1 MGKAE
6 AKKKRDEAK
15 KQKQAE
21 KEEAKKNKPPKKDK
35 GDKGKPDK
43 DGEKGPDKEGEKPD
57 WCAKA
62 EDKDACEA
70 KMQEC
75 KDAKEA
81 CLSLDKTKEEIGA
94 CIKASEAC
102 KPKKP
107 DQDGEKPDKEG
118 EKPDQDG
125 AKPAWCAKA
134 EDQDACEAKMEKC
147 KACKSPDKTK
157 EEMGACLKAAECVKP
172 DWCAKAEDKDACEAH
187 MKKCGA
193 CKSPDKTKE
202 EIGACLKEA
211 KCFKPGKDGEG
222 KD

>member
-1 MGKAE
+1 MGTCDGIVKFKPDTDPTACQNAFDDKRCDKKCVKMADKAVAKELKIKNKKEAMKKKKDEAKKKKDAAKAE

-118 EKPDQDG
+118 EKPDKDG

-134 EDQDACEAKMEKC
+134 EDQDACEAKME
-147 KACKSPDKTK
+147 
-157 EEMGACLKAAECVKP
+157 
-172 DWCAKAEDKDACEAH
+172 
-187 MKKCGA
+187 
-193 CKSPDKTKE
+193 
-202 EIGACLKEA
+202 
-211 KCFKPGKDGEG
+211 
-222 KD
+222 